1 MKKCLMSFNFT
12 NKGKKAVIVRAL
24 VSKVTS
30 YKSDV
35 LSMQKPAVI
44 NEVAIPE
51 A

>member
-1 MKKCLMSFNFT
+1 MKKCLMSFSFT

-30 YKSDV
+30 YKADV
-35 LSMQKPAVI
+35 LSVQLPTLI
-44 NEVAIPE
+44 NEVAIQG